1 VKLKIVIL
9 EDEKDLNYA
18 ISLIL
23 EAEEFRIYSY
33 YTLKEFLQNFEKIDP
48 DLILADIT
56 LPDGNFLE
64 EMKKH
69 PQRFERYKIIVMSS
83 YTEIENI
90 KKAFELGAEDFIKK
104 PFDYEEIILRINKIF
119 KPKKIIYIDDDIKY
133 NYEEKLLIKKAK
145 VINLTKRE
153 SDLLEL
159 FLNNEGKILSSDFI
173 ISHIWQEYVPK
184 NTLNVLV
191 KRLREKLGKK
201 DLIINKREL
210 GYIFR
215 KGGE

>member
-1 VKLKIVIL
+1 MNIVVL

-18 ISLIL
+18 LSIL
-23 EAEEFRIYSY
+23 LESEGFRVYSF
-33 YTLKEFLQNFEKIDP
+33 YTLKEFFQNIDKIEP

-56 LPDGNFLE
+56 LPDGNFLS

-69 PQRFERYKIIVMSS
+69 KEKFEKYKIIIMSS

-104 PFDYEEIILRINKIF
+104 PFDYEEVILRINKIF
-119 KPKKIIYIDDDIKY
+119 KPKKIIPLSDKLKY
-133 NYEEKLLIKKAK
+133 NSDEKLLIKDNKI
-145 VINLTKRE
+145 VNLTKRE

-159 FLNNEGKILSSDFI
+159 FLQNRGKVLSSDFI
-173 ISHIWQEYVPK
+173 IDHIWGEEVPK

-191 KRLREKLGKK
+191 KRLREKLGEK
-201 DLIINKREL
+201 DLIISKRDL
-210 GYIFR
+210 GYLL
-215 KGGE
+215 K